1 MPALQPCDPCRS
13 GKKTGL
19 EGGQGKVQAREYV
32 WRGVSGPAY
41 SPSQEAVPRGSGRG
55 WGCLGDVWVA
65 GLAPGCA
72 LGPKGLSPVQG
83 PYCQA
88 RSNCL
93 SSSSSA
99 SSTLRGRGSSP
110 AMICYSSGLPRPM
123 PCRAGPLRL
132 ASQLTHCSP
141 ALTAPL
147 PLLST
152 GVGSRPGVGSRRRTS
167 LPLPLPTSFHVPHVH
182 SSRPPTSQRP
192 SSGASSPLLC
202 PAEPSLLF
210 TTG

>member
-1 MPALQPCDPCRS
+1 MWVEGCVRTSTPLVSRESAERVRQGLGLLGCRV
-13 GKKTGL
+13 
-19 EGGQGKVQAREYV
+19 GGRT
-32 WRGVSGPAY
+32 
-41 SPSQEAVPRGSGRG
+41 GSGMCSRG
-55 WGCLGDVWVA
+55 LR
-65 GLAPGCA
+65 
-72 LGPKGLSPVQG
+72 GLSPVQG

-93 SSSSSA
+93 SSSISA
-99 SSTLRGRGSSP
+99 SSTLRGWGSSP
-110 AMICYSSGLPRPM
+110 AMTCCSSGLPKPV
-123 PCRAGPLRL
+123 PCRAGPLLL

-152 GVGSRPGVGSRRRTS
+152 ARSGVGSRGHTS
-167 LPLPLPTSFHVPHVH
+167 LPLPLPKFSRVPHIH
-182 SSRPPTSQRP
+182 SSRPPTPQRP